1 MSLSFGLVEKIGA
14 RILNSCATV
23 GRFVLFS
30 LRTARALFSRRI
42 QLKLVIEQM
51 QHVGVESLAII
62 ILTGFFTGLALAFQA
77 YVGFSK
83 FGVEDLI
90 GAIVALGMTR
100 ELGPVLTGLMVTA
113 RAGSA
118 MTAEL
123 GTMQISEQI
132 DALRTLGIDPYCY
145 LIAPRVLASVIV
157 MPCLALF
164 SAACGI
170 AGGYIFCTYV
180 LNLNPESFISNIRTV
195 VDLPDIMVGL
205 IKSSFFG
212 LVFSLIG
219 SYCGYQTRDGTRGVG
234 RATTR
239 SVVFGSIFILIMNY
253 FLSSFLFQTGLG

>member
-1 MSLSFGLVEKIGA
+1 MNVSLRFVEKIGD
-14 RILNSCATV
+14 RILNSCASI
-23 GRFVLFS
+23 GRFTVFS
-30 LRTARALFSRRI
+30 MRALRAIFTRI
-42 QLKLVIEQM
+42 HYTLILEQM
-51 QHVGVESLAII
+51 HAVGVESSAVI
-62 ILTGFFTGLALAFQA
+62 ILTGFFTGLGLAFQA
-77 YVGFSK
+77 HVGFGK

-123 GTMQISEQI
+123 GTMRISEQI
-132 DALRTLGIDPYCY
+132 DALRTLGIDPYRY
-145 LIAPRVLASVIV
+145 LIAPRVLASIIV
-157 MPCLALF
+157 MPCLTLF
-164 SAACGI
+164 SGACGI

-180 LNLNPESFISNIRTV
+180 LNLNPENFFAHIRNT
-195 VDLPDIMVGL
+195 LELSDILVGL

-212 LVFSLIG
+212 LILSLIG

-234 RATTR
+234 RSTTR
-239 SVVFGSIFILIMNY
+239 SVVLGSIFILIANY